1 MQCQWTIIKCWSN
14 TQLSPLL
21 YSLKKCLFWT
31 ITQKIPSGLKWNLQ
45 DKFVLISRSALC
57 KNHAFFSCR
66 VEAACF
72 FFSPISW
79 NFNFCLPICLALK
92 WFKMHFDAAMFHSL
106 WIYVLYKYMYCLF
119 VDRRHFFEQPLSSAI
134 ALLLNNTAII
144 IQLACK

>member
-92 WFKMHFDAAMFHSL
+92 WFKMHFIMQQCFTHCEYMFFTNTCTAFLLTEGIFLSNHCL
-106 WIYVLYKYMYCLF
+106 QQLPCYWIT
-119 VDRRHFFEQPLSSAI
+119 
-134 ALLLNNTAII
+134 LL
-144 IQLACK
+144 